1 MKVILKGPTSCA
13 WHLDGTFICGGVERD
28 LTAKQVK
35 EAEASNLIEEYID
48 KKPSVKAKTSKKY
61 TEKELFDMN
70 KTEQVAILEKL
81 GLKPARKE
89 SERVKQILEDQN
101 D

>member
-48 KKPSVKAKTSKKY
+48 KKTVKKTKKY

-70 KTEQVAILEKL
+70 KAEQVKILEKL

-89 SERVKQILEDQN
+89 SERVKQILEAQN